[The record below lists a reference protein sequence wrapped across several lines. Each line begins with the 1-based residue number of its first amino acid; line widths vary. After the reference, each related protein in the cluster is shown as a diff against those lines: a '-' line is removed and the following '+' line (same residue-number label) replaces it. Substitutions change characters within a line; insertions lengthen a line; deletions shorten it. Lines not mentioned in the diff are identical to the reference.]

1 MATAAIKSN
10 NILALLFCQ
19 CGDRYM
25 AIARDTNPAIKE
37 KSPYIIDQF
46 NSSNNEPQRKLK
58 LFVLYQIQAN
68 SPA

>member
-1 MATAAIKSN
+1 
-10 NILALLFCQ
+10 
-19 CGDRYM
+19 M

-58 LFVLYQIQAN
+58 LFVLFQIQAN